1 VEFTQGGGYLCE
13 GEPAKITFE
22 VICDKNGNASVL
34 PDEKKMALNASNKCH
49 PTVTFTHKAG
59 CSKYIMESSG
69 WSHDPLEEAR
79 ILYATN
85 YQLYM
90 FQQVVAIVLGLLLC
104 FKGRFRANEI
114 IGIAFG
120 YLTFILIL
128 AYLYNNTDLGDVAYV
143 PAVIAGLLVG
153 YLAFKNL
160 ADLFV
165 ATIGALVG
173 CILALVII
181 SVLRIDNDLIVYL
194 LIGVGIFI
202 GFTGHFMTSQI
213 ELLMCILTGAYLIVE
228 GVTTFLGGLPSFM
241 TGIQTLLR
249 GDTTYLI
256 ETVIYIAVF
265 LAVAFFGY
273 TYQTKH

>member
-1 VEFTQGGGYLCE
+1 
-13 GEPAKITFE
+13 
-22 VICDKNGNASVL
+22 
-34 PDEKKMALNASNKCH
+34 
-49 PTVTFTHKAG
+49 
-59 CSKYIMESSG
+59 MESSG